1 MKQTTGLRAVA
12 AYEAAKGVL
21 VLLAGFGLLSL
32 MHRDV
37 QHFAEQ
43 LVAHLH
49 LNPAKGYPRIFIDAS
64 ANTTDAGLWMLA
76 GFALLY
82 AAVRWIEAY
91 GLWLGQR
98 WAEWFAVA
106 SGAIYVPAELYE
118 LSRGVSGTKLLLL
131 AANVCIV
138 AYLIYVLW
146 HSRRNRPGQHREHDA
161 AAGRHDA

>member
-1 MKQTTGLRAVA
+1 MKPTSGLRAVA
-12 AYEAAKGVL
+12 VYEAAKGVL

-32 MHRDV
+32 LQRDV
-37 QHFAEQ
+37 QQFAEQ

-49 LNPAKGYPRIFIDAS
+49 LNPAKGYPRIFIDAA
-64 ANTTDAGLWMLA
+64 ANLTNSRLWLFA
-76 GFALLY
+76 GFALVY

-91 GLWLGQR
+91 GLWLGRR

-118 LSRGVSGTKLLLL
+118 IARGVSVTKLLLL

-146 HSRRNRPGQHREHDA
+146 RSRRNRPEQAPVTDRRDA
-161 AAGRHDA
+161 